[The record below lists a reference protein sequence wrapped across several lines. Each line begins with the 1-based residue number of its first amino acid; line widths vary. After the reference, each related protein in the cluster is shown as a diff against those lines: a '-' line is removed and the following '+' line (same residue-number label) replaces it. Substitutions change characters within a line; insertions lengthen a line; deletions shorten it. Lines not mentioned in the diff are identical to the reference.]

1 MPAAARHRRP
11 AWVRLGAGGLLLA
24 ASAAAGYALL
34 CAALWLAQERLIF
47 RGTPLPAEHRFAAG
61 RDVHEG
67 WVDVPGARLNTL
79 HLRLPNP
86 DGVVFF
92 LHGNGGNLQTWFFN
106 VDFYRR
112 LNMDLF
118 MLDYRGYGKSSGRVE
133 SQAQLEADVRA
144 AWDSVAPRYAGRHRV
159 IFGRSLGS
167 GLAAR
172 LAAEV
177 QPEQTVLVAAYESL
191 QALTAEIYPWVPGA
205 LLRYP
210 LRTDEAIG
218 RLRGPVL
225 LVHGLR
231 DSVIPAS
238 HSQRLQQRAPGATLL
253 LLPEAGHGDI
263 HRFDAYL
270 QAVRRAVAPQRAP

>member
-1 MPAAARHRRP
+1 
-11 AWVRLGAGGLLLA
+11 VLLA
-24 ASAAAGYALL
+24 ALGYALV
-34 CAALWLAQERLIF
+34 CTALWFGQERLIF
-47 RGTPLPAEHRFAAG
+47 RSTALPADHRFALAA
-61 RDVHEG
+61 DVHEG

-79 HLRLPNP
+79 HLRLPQP

-92 LHGNGGNLQTWFFN
+92 LHGNAGNLQTWFFN

-118 MLDYRGYGKSSGRVE
+118 MLDYRGYGKSSGRIE
-133 SQAQLEADVRA
+133 SQAQLEADVRT
-144 AWDSVAPRYAGRHRV
+144 AWDGVAPRYAGLHRV

-167 GLAAR
+167 GLAAI

-177 QPEQTVLVAAYESL
+177 QPEQTVLVSAYESL
-191 QALTAEIYPWVPGA
+191 QSLSAEIYPWVPGA

-210 LRTDEAIG
+210 LRTDEALVRI
-218 RLRGPVL
+218 RGPVL
-225 LVHGLR
+225 LAHGER
-231 DSVIPAS
+231 DSVIPAA
-238 HSQRLQQRAPGATLL
+238 HSQRLHRHAPGATLL
-253 LLPEAGHGDI
+253 VLPEAGHGDI